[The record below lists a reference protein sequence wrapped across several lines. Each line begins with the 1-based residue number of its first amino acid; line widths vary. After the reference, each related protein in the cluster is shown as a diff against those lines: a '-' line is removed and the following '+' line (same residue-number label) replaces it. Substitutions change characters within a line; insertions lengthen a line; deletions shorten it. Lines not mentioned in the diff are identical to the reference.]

1 MALQSIKLRPPA
13 NSPSQFGGA
22 IAIAGI
28 AIAIGVGGENAQ
40 LDAVRHAR
48 AVPVLH
54 DTRTVRE
61 R

>member
-13 NSPSQFGGA
+13 NSPSQFGG
-22 IAIAGI
+22 AIAGI